1 MNRSAWIGG
10 ILAATMAW
18 DRPTLVWAE
27 AVNSPGP
34 TPLPDLGVSV
44 LRVFGGLVLVLA
56 LFLGGVWLFKNSQ
69 KALGRTNG
77 VNKLRVVEV
86 KSLGNRQS
94 ICVVGYGRQRML
106 VGASPAGVSLVS
118 QLPEAS
124 PEEETS
130 TATPSFADAL
140 QSVLQRK
147 S

>member
-1 MNRSAWIGG
+1 MNRLSWLGWTLPAVAAWVRP
-10 ILAATMAW
+10 TMA
-18 DRPTLVWAE
+18 LAE
-27 AVNSPGP
+27 AVNAPSAS
-34 TPLPDLGVSV
+34 PLPDMGVSA

-69 KALGRTNG
+69 RAIGRPNG

-94 ICVVGYGRQRML
+94 ICVVGYGRQRIL
-106 VGASPAGVSLVS
+106 VGTSPAGVSLVS

-124 PEEETS
+124 AEDETK
-130 TATPSFADAL
+130 TAAPSFADAL
-140 QSVLQRK
+140 QNVLQRK

>member
-1 MNRSAWIGG
+1 
-10 ILAATMAW
+10 MA
-18 DRPTLVWAE
+18 LAE
-27 AVNSPGP
+27 AVNAPSAS
-34 TPLPDLGVSV
+34 PLPDMGVSA

-69 KALGRTNG
+69 RAIGRPNG

-94 ICVVGYGRQRML
+94 ICVVGYGRQRIL
-106 VGASPAGVSLVS
+106 VGTSPAGVSLVS

-124 PEEETS
+124 AEDETK
-130 TATPSFADAL
+130 TAAPSFADAL
-140 QSVLQRK
+140 QNVLQRK

>member
-1 MNRSAWIGG
+1 
-10 ILAATMAW
+10 MAF
-18 DRPTLVWAE
+18 AE
-27 AVNSPGP
+27 GVNAPASS
-34 TPLPDLGVSV
+34 PLPDLGVSV

-56 LFLGGVWLFKNSQ
+56 LFLGAMWLFKNSQ
-69 KALGRTNG
+69 RAVGRSNG
-77 VNKLRVVEV
+77 VNKLRVVEA

-124 PEEETS
+124 PEEETK
-130 TATPSFADAL
+130 TATPTFADAL